1 MADQRKTGSTQ
12 RPFVQETADPA
23 GKKPVA
29 QWVVSGS
36 HVRPASEALPE
47 ISRGAVPAPASG
59 RPTWV
64 MLVVAAAAGFAIAIP
79 VTWYFFAATVR

>member
-47 ISRGAVPAPASG
+47 IAGSAVPARANA

-64 MLVVAAAAGFAIAIP
+64 MLALAAAAGFAIAVP
-79 VTWYFFAATVR
+79 VTWYIFASTVR